1 MKRKSTLL
9 ALVLFDLDHFKMVN
23 DTYGHAAGDIVLK
36 AVAET
41 AKSLLRPS
49 DFIARIGGEEF
60 TLLLPR
66 TNMQGAA
73 TISDRIRE
81 SLMALNI
88 VYAEFR
94 IPVTASFGVTL
105 LDESENDI
113 TEAMNRADT
122 ALYRAKR
129 DGRNMVRIEA
139 V

>member
-1 MKRKSTLL
+1 
-9 ALVLFDLDHFKMVN
+9 
-23 DTYGHAAGDIVLK
+23 
-36 AVAET
+36 
-41 AKSLLRPS
+41 
-49 DFIARIGGEEF
+49 
-60 TLLLPR
+60 
-66 TNMQGAA
+66 
-73 TISDRIRE
+73 
-81 SLMALNI
+81 MALNI